1 MKGLSLTLTTL
12 LSVWYLSTGLAQSSE
27 EALKPITRTYALKNA
42 TIVVKPGQTISNGT
56 VVIKDGLIISAGQ
69 NVSIPAD
76 AKIIP
81 ADSMFVYA
89 GFIDALS
96 NAGIPRPEVRP
107 TAGGGPGGGGGG
119 QGQRQTGLNPGSPPN
134 DLAGIQP
141 ELQARNLIKPTEKSI
156 EDLRKLGFTNA
167 HVAPMGRMLPGSS
180 ALISLGGTAADN
192 MVLKDNF
199 AMISQLVGA
208 QGLYPNTV
216 IAVMSK
222 FRELYK
228 QAEQAKAH
236 EKMYAAN
243 PAGMSRPEVDR
254 SLQAFYPVIDKQR
267 PICFVAPDL
276 KSVYRVLA
284 LQQELKFPLI
294 LGGLRQ
300 AWPLA
305 DQLKAQNIPLILS
318 LDLPKMEKKEPAK
331 KDTTAKDPELER
343 LEKRRADEMKLYESQ
358 AATFAGKSI
367 NFGFST
373 MNAKT
378 ADIREALRRMVKAGL
393 KEDQALAA
401 LTTTPAAMFGVAQ
414 SLGTVEKGKIAN
426 LVVSKK
432 SYFDEKSQIRYVF
445 VDGTI
450 YEFEAEAPARAG
462 AGGGPAGARGGAAA
476 PSDLSKF
483 LGKWNYE
490 IDAQGTVYKGTL
502 SLVDDGG
509 KIGGSWTGA
518 DGQSKS
524 LSSPA
529 LKGNELT
536 FSSTVNMGQELPLD
550 FAITFDGTKFSGKV
564 KVGDYGA
571 FPIEGSKEPRD

>member
-1 MKGLSLTLTTL
+1 MKGLSLTLTAL
-12 LSVWYLSTGLAQSSE
+12 LSVWCLSTGLAQSSE
-27 EALKPITRTYALKNA
+27 EALKPVTRTYALKNV
-42 TIVVKPGQTISNGT
+42 TIVTKPGQTILNGT
-56 VVIKDGLIISAGQ
+56 VVVKDGLILNAGQ

-96 NAGIPRPEVRP
+96 NAGIPKPEVRP
-107 TAGGGPGGGGGG
+107 ATGGTGGGG
-119 QGQRQTGLNPGSPPN
+119 QRPTGVNPGTPPN

-141 ELQARNLIKPTEKSI
+141 ELRARDLIKPADKSI

-167 HVAPMGRMLPGSS
+167 QVSPIGKMLPGSS

-192 MVLKDNF
+192 MILKDNF

-208 QGLYPNTV
+208 QGVYPNT
-216 IAVMSK
+216 IMAVMSK

-243 PAGMSRPEVDR
+243 PAGMVRPEVDR
-254 SLQAFYPVIDKQR
+254 SLQAFYPVLDKQR

-284 LQQELKFPLI
+284 MQQELNFPLI
-294 LGGLRQ
+294 LGGLLQ
-300 AWPLA
+300 AWTLA
-305 DQLKAQNIPLILS
+305 DQLKAKNIPIILS

-331 KDTTAKDPELER
+331 KDSTAAKDPEMER
-343 LEKRRADEMKLYESQ
+343 LEKRRADEMKLYETQ
-358 AATFAGKSI
+358 AAVFAGKGI

-373 MNAKT
+373 LNAKT

-445 VDGTI
+445 VDGNL
-450 YEFEAEAPARAG
+450 YEFEAEAPAAKPGTAG
-462 AGGGPAGARGGAAA
+462 AGKGAA

-483 LGKWNYE
+483 IGKWSYN
-490 IDAQGTVYKGTL
+490 IDAGDQVYKGVI
-502 SLVDDGG
+502 SLIDEGG
-509 KIGGSWTGA
+509 KLGGSWTGS
-518 DGQSKS
+518 DGQSKP
-524 LSSPA
+524 LSNPS
-529 LKGNELT
+529 LKGSELT
-536 FSSTVNMGQELPLD
+536 FSSSVNMGQDIPLD
-550 FAITFDGTKFSGKV
+550 FNITFDGAKFSGKV
-564 KVGDYGA
+564 KAGDFGV
-571 FPIEGSKEPRD
+571 FPVEGSKEPRD

>member
-1 MKGLSLTLTTL
+1 MKGLSLTLTAL
-12 LSVWYLSTGLAQSSE
+12 LSVWCLSTGLAQSSE
-27 EALKPITRTYALKNA
+27 EALKPVTRTYALKNV
-42 TIVVKPGQTISNGT
+42 TIVTKPGQTILNGT
-56 VVIKDGLIISAGQ
+56 VVVKDGLILNAGQ

-96 NAGIPRPEVRP
+96 NAGIPKPEVRP
-107 TAGGGPGGGGGG
+107 GAGGPGGGGGG
-119 QGQRQTGLNPGSPPN
+119 GQRPTGVNPGTPPN

-141 ELQARNLIKPTEKSI
+141 ELRARDLIKPADKSI

-167 HVAPMGRMLPGSS
+167 HVSPIGKMLPGNS

-192 MVLKDNF
+192 MILKDNF

-208 QGLYPNTV
+208 QGVYPNTV
-216 IAVMSK
+216 MAVMSK

-243 PAGMSRPEVDR
+243 PADMVRPEVDR
-254 SLQAFYPVIDKQR
+254 SLQAFYPVLDKQR

-284 LQQELKFPLI
+284 MQQELNFPLI

-300 AWPLA
+300 AWTLV
-305 DQLKAQNIPLILS
+305 DQLKAKNIPIILS

-331 KDTTAKDPELER
+331 KDSTAAKDLELER
-343 LEKRRADEMKLYESQ
+343 LEKRRADEMKLYETQ
-358 AATFAGKSI
+358 AAVFAGKGI

-373 MNAKT
+373 LNAKT

-432 SYFDEKSQIRYVF
+432 SYFDEKSQVRYVF
-445 VDGTI
+445 VDGNL
-450 YEFEAEAPARAG
+450 YEFDAEAPAARPGAG
-462 AGGGPAGARGGAAA
+462 AAGRGAA

-483 LGKWNYE
+483 IGKWNYS
-490 IDAQGTVYKGTL
+490 IDAGDQVYKGVI
-502 SLVDDGG
+502 SLVDEGG

-518 DGQSKS
+518 DGQSKP
-524 LSSPA
+524 LSNPS
-529 LKGNELT
+529 LKGSELT
-536 FSSTVNMGQELPLD
+536 FSSSVNMGQDIPLD
-550 FAITFDGTKFSGKV
+550 FNITFDGAKFSGKV
-564 KVGDYGA
+564 KAGDFGV
-571 FPIEGSKEPRD
+571 FPVEGSKEPRD

>member
-12 LSVWYLSTGLAQSSE
+12 LSVWCLSTGLAQSSE

-42 TIVVKPGQTISNGT
+42 TIVVKPGQTITNGT

-76 AKIIP
+76 AKVIP

-96 NAGIPRPEVRP
+96 NAGVPRPEVRP
-107 TAGGGPGGGGGG
+107 ATGGPGGGGGG
-119 QGQRQTGLNPGSPPN
+119 GGQQRPQGVNTGNPPN
-134 DLAGIQP
+134 ELAGIQP
-141 ELQARNLIKPTEKSI
+141 EVQARNLIKPTEKSI

-167 HVAPMGRMLPGSS
+167 HVSPIGRMLPGSS
-180 ALISLGGTAADN
+180 ALISLGGTSADN
-192 MVLKDNF
+192 MVIKDNY
-199 AMISQLVGA
+199 AMIGQLTGA
-208 QGLYPNTV
+208 QGMYPNTV

-243 PAGMSRPEVDR
+243 PAGMTRPEVDR
-254 SLQAFYPVIDKQR
+254 SLQAFYPVIDKQKS
-267 PICFVAPDL
+267 IYFVAPDL
-276 KSVYRVLA
+276 QSIYRVLM

-294 LGGLRQ
+294 LANLRQ
-300 AWPLA
+300 GWQVA
-305 DQLKAQNIPLILS
+305 DQLKAQNIPVILS
-318 LDLPKMEKKEPAK
+318 LDLPKMDKKEPAK

-343 LEKRRADEMKLYESQ
+343 LEKRRADEMKAYETQ
-358 AATFAGKSI
+358 ASVFAGK
-367 NFGFST
+367 NVTFGFSSL
-373 MNAKT
+373 NAKT

-401 LTTTPAAMFGVAQ
+401 LTTTPAAMFGVSQ
-414 SLGTVEKGKIAN
+414 TLGTVEKGKIAN

-432 SYFDEKSQIRYVF
+432 PYFDEKSQVRYVF
-445 VDGTI
+445 VDGTL
-450 YEFEAEAPARAG
+450 YEFEAEAAARPG
-462 AGGGPAGARGGAAA
+462 AGGPAGARGGAPVADVA
-476 PSDLSKF
+476 KVV
-483 LGKWNYE
+483 GKWNYQ
-490 IDAQGTVYKGTL
+490 IDAQGTTYSGVL
-502 SLVDDGG
+502 SLTNDGG
-509 KIGGSWTGA
+509 NVSGTWTGA
-518 DGQSKS
+518 DGQIKP
-524 LSSPA
+524 LTSPM
-529 LKGNELT
+529 LKGSELT

-564 KVGDYGA
+564 KVGDFGS
-571 FPIEGSKEPRD
+571 FPIEGSKAPGN

>member
-1 MKGLSLTLTTL
+1 MKGLPLTFTAMLCI
-12 LSVWYLSTGLAQSSE
+12 WCLSTGLAQSSE
-27 EALKPITRTYALKNA
+27 EALKPITRTYALKNV
-42 TIVVKPGQTISNGT
+42 TIVTKPGQTIQNGT
-56 VVIKDGLIISAGQ
+56 VIVKDGLIHSAGQ

-107 TAGGGPGGGGGG
+107 ATGGGPGGGGG
-119 QGQRQTGLNPGSPPN
+119 QGQRPTGINPGAPPN

-141 ELQARNLIKPTEKSI
+141 EQNARELIKPSEKSI

-167 HVAPMGRMLPGSS
+167 HVAPIGRMLPGSS
-180 ALISLGGTAADN
+180 ALISLGGSVADN
-192 MVLKDNF
+192 MVVKDNF

-208 QGLYPNTV
+208 QGVYPQTV

-243 PAGMSRPEVDR
+243 PAGMARPAGDR
-254 SLQAFYPVIDKQR
+254 SLQAFYPVLDKQR
-267 PICFVAPDL
+267 SVCFVAPDL
-276 KSVYRVLA
+276 KSIYRVLA

-300 AWPLA
+300 AWPLV
-305 DQLKAQNIPLILS
+305 DQLKAQNIPVILS

-331 KDTTAKDPELER
+331 KDSTAAKDPELER
-343 LEKRRADEMKLYESQ
+343 LEKRRADEMKLYETQ
-358 AATFAGKSI
+358 AATFAGKGI
-367 NFGFST
+367 NFGFSSL
-373 MNAKT
+373 NAKT
-378 ADIREALRRMVKAGL
+378 ADIREAMRRMVKAGL

-401 LTTTPAAMFGVAQ
+401 LTTAPAAMFGVSQ
-414 SLGTVEKGKIAN
+414 TMGTVEKGKIAN

-432 SYFDEKSQIRYVF
+432 SYFDEKSEVRYVF
-445 VDGTI
+445 VDGTL
-450 YEFEAEAPARAG
+450 YEYEASAPA
-462 AGGGPAGARGGAAA
+462 ARPGAAA
-476 PSDLSKF
+476 AGRGAAPADLSKF
-483 LGKWNYE
+483 LGKWSYT
-490 IDAQGTVYKGTL
+490 IDAGDQVFKGTITL
-502 SLVDDGG
+502 TDDGG

-518 DGQSKS
+518 DGQSQS
-524 LSSPA
+524 LSSPV
-529 LKGNELT
+529 LKGNDLT
-536 FSSTVNMGQELPLD
+536 FNSTVNMGQELALD
-550 FAITFDGTKFSGKV
+550 FNLTFDGTKFSGKV
-564 KVGDYGA
+564 KAGDFGV